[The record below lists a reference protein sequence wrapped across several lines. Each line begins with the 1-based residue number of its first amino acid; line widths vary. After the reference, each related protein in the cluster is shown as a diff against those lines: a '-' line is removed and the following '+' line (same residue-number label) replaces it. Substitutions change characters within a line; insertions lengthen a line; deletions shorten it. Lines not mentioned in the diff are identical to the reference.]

1 MEVERVLI
9 DTNIYSEF
17 MRGNTKVKDIIKT
30 VDLIGIS
37 VITIGEL
44 LSGFK
49 AGIDQKK
56 NRKELEAFI
65 SSPRV
70 KVYQIDINTSEF
82 YAKIVTE
89 LRGAGNPIPA
99 NNVWIAA
106 IAFQHGLK
114 LFTLDNHFQKIPGL
128 FLLDY

>member
-1 MEVERVLI
+1 MEIEKVLI

-17 MRGNTKVKDIIKT
+17 MRGNSKVKDIIKT

-37 VITIGEL
+37 VISIGEL

-49 AGIDQKK
+49 AGINQKK
-56 NRKELEAFI
+56 NRKELEAFLG
-65 SSPRV
+65 SPRV
-70 KVYQIDINTSEF
+70 KVYQIDIDTSEF
-82 YAKIVTE
+82 YAKVVTE
-89 LRGAGNPIPA
+89 LSRAGNPIPT
-99 NNVWIAA
+99 NDVWIAS